1 MLLKSKLNRV
11 AIAVAVS
18 VGLSSAAMAQDTSS
32 TIRGSV
38 ATDAGQIVSG
48 ATVTLTDTRTGS
60 VRTFVTNAEGNFS
73 VRGLRVGGPYT
84 LTVVD
89 SAGSRTIEDIYVNLG
104 EPASVAV
111 SLEPSSNVERI
122 VVTGTAGGVVTEALG
137 PSSNFNFE
145 DLQYQPSISRDIK
158 DVIQNDPRIS
168 IDPSNS
174 DAIQCGGVNNR
185 SNSITVDGISQ
196 NDNFGLNN
204 NGYPTERLPFPFD
217 AIDQVDVQLAPFDVT
232 YGGFTGCNVN
242 AVVRSG
248 TNEISGSVWIDYTN
262 DAMQGDSIEGEKFD
276 VPDFDEKR
284 YGFTIGAPIIKDKLF
299 IFAAYETHEPTEL
312 FEDGP
317 EGAGFAEPID
327 GLTVGILDDIRSI
340 ALNTYGYQAGD
351 IITAADEEEEKV
363 LIKLDWE
370 IMDGQRASLTYQNT
384 DGNTIS
390 STGASSSSYAFN
402 DRYYRRANELT
413 SYSLQLFSDW
423 TDNFSTEVRVG
434 IQEVKNGQTPFT
446 SDPDFGD
453 VTIRDVVDGVD
464 VFLGADQFRQ
474 ANKLE
479 YDTNTFRFA
488 GTYFAG
494 DHEITGGIEYGSV
507 DVFNLFVP
515 GSQGRFEFA
524 SLEDFRNGIAD
535 RIRYA
540 IPGSLDANDGAAT
553 FTFENTTVFLQ
564 DRWLATDD
572 LTVTFGLRY
581 DEWTSDDI
589 PTANPSFQTRYGFT
603 NAVAPDMSLLQPR
616 LGFNYV
622 VDGSTF
628 VYGGLGLFAGGNPN
642 VWLSNNY
649 SNNGVTILAS
659 DVRSGDALIAANT
672 PGFLFNMPQA
682 SIDGLT
688 GGDGAVNA
696 LDADFDVPSI
706 WKFNLGLQHEL
717 ENGVLT
723 GVDAIFSRQQDSAKT
738 IALNSV
744 RVGRAADGRP
754 IYQNVDLLDADCV
767 ASPTSDDC
775 SGRSTTDYFLTN
787 ADDDGDSLV
796 LSAWAR
802 QSYDNG
808 FRWGAA
814 YAYMDAEE
822 GSPMNSSTA
831 SSNYGNLSTADY
843 NNPEVATSNYE
854 VKHRFTLNL
863 GYTTQFFDGYDTRFN
878 LFAQRVKGKPYSF
891 TFDWDPGFGD
901 ERPWEDRS
909 LLYVPLEDDPIV
921 AYGDNFDLDEFNAF
935 IRTAGLEGSRGS
947 IVDRNAQN
955 SNWWSRVDVR
965 VSQEIPG
972 FMDGHSGEIY
982 FAIRNIG
989 NLINDDWGVYRQ
1001 VNFEYNNPVVDAT
1014 LLDDGTYL
1022 FTNFDGDRGQ
1032 TVNADASTWSMRVG
1046 LKYRF

>member
-18 VGLSSAAMAQDTSS
+18 VGLSTAAMAQDTSS

-38 ATDAGQIVSG
+38 ATQAGEMISG
-48 ATVTLTDTRTGS
+48 ATVTLTDTRTGA
-60 VRTFVTNAEGNFS
+60 VRTLETNENGSFVA
-73 VRGLRVGGPYT
+73 RGLRVGGPYT
-84 LTVVD
+84 ITVVD
-89 SAGSRTIEDIYVNLG
+89 AQGSRTIEDVYLNLG
-104 EPASVAV
+104 EPANVDIA
-111 SLEPSSNVERI
+111 LETSSNIERI
-122 VVTGTAGGVVTEALG
+122 VVTGAAGGVVTEALG

-145 DLQYQPSISRDIK
+145 DLQFQPSISRDIK
-158 DVIQNDPRIS
+158 DVIQNDPRIT

-174 DAIQCGGVNNR
+174 DAIQCGGANNR
-185 SNSITVDGISQ
+185 FNSITVDGIAQ

-248 TNEISGSVWIDYTN
+248 TNEIHGSVWIDYTN

-327 GLTVGILDDIRSI
+327 GLTVGLLDEIRDI

-351 IITAADEEEEKV
+351 ILTAADEDEEKV

-390 STGASSSSYAFN
+390 ATGAGSRSYAFN

-423 TDNFSTEVRVG
+423 TDDFSTEIRVG
-434 IQEVKNGQTPFT
+434 MQEVRNGQTPFT

-453 VTIRDVVDGVD
+453 VVIRDVVGSVD
-464 VFLGADQFRQ
+464 VFLGADRFRQ
-474 ANKLE
+474 ANKLD
-479 YDTNTFRFA
+479 YDTDTFRIA

-494 DHEITGGIEYGSV
+494 DHEITGGVEYGAV

-515 GSQGRFEFA
+515 GSQGIFEFA
-524 SLEDFRNGIAD
+524 SLDDFRNGIASE
-535 RIRYA
+535 IEYN
-540 IPGSLDANDGAAT
+540 IPASLDANDGAAA

-564 DRWLATDD
+564 DRWEATVD
-572 LTVTFGLRY
+572 LTLTFGLRY
-581 DEWTSDDI
+581 DKWTSDDT
-589 PTANPSFQTRYGFT
+589 PTANASFQTRYGFT
-603 NAVAPDMSLLQPR
+603 NAVAPDMDLLQPR

-622 VDGSTF
+622 VDDSTF
-628 VYGGLGLFAGGNPN
+628 VYGGAGLFAGGNPN

-659 DVRSGDALIAANT
+659 SIEDGPGLIAANT
-672 PGFLFNMPQA
+672 PGFLFNVPQA

-696 LDADFDVPSI
+696 LDADFNVPGV
-706 WKFNLGLQHEL
+706 WKFNLGTQHEF
-717 ENGVLT
+717 EDGTVA
-723 GVDAIFSRQQDSAKT
+723 GIDAIYSRQQDSAKT
-738 IALNSV
+738 IALNTV

-754 IYQNVDLLDADCV
+754 IYEDVDLLDPDCRT
-767 ASPTSDDC
+767 SPTSSDC

-796 LSAWAR
+796 VSVFANKT
-802 QSYDNG
+802 YDSG
-808 FRWGAA
+808 LRVGAA

-854 VKHRFTLNL
+854 VKHRFTFSM
-863 GYTTQFFDGYDTRFN
+863 GYKMEIFDGYDTRFN

-891 TFDWDPGFGD
+891 NFDWDPGFGD
-901 ERPWEDRS
+901 ERPFEDRS
-909 LLYVPLEDDPIV
+909 LLYVPLVDDPIV
-921 AYGDNFDLDEFNAF
+921 QYGDNFDLDAFNAF
-935 IRTAGLEGSRGS
+935 IRTRGLEGARGS
-947 IVDRNAQN
+947 ILDRNTQN
-955 SNWWSRVDVR
+955 SNWWTRVDLR
-965 VSQEIPG
+965 VSQELPG
-972 FMDGHSGEIY
+972 FMDGHRGEVY
-982 FAIRNIG
+982 FAIRNLG

-1001 VNFEYNNPVVDAT
+1001 VNFEYNNPVVDAR

-1022 FTNFDGDRGQ
+1022 YTNFDGDAGQ
-1032 TVNADASTWSMRVG
+1032 RVNADASTWSMRVG
-1046 LKYRF
+1046 VKYRF